1 MIHDCLSVLWSLFM
15 SPMLV
20 LSSATACCYSEKSAH
35 SLIFQISAYLN
46 PLQKW
51 LYDFEIHLFT
61 WKTIEG
67 LIHNYYIKWK
77 HLQMLKKATQCIK
90 SWGCKLFELNDVF
103 TFCDSSIALSVKR
116 WISKLYNHCWK
127 GFIYAEDAGKPK
139 NVQELDN
146 FSEEQQAVWLFR
158 TNYHNRKTAV
168 DHPGNNTDY

>member
-1 MIHDCLSVLWSLFM
+1 MTVFLFCDRCSWVPCWSWAVQL
-15 SPMLV
+15 PAV
-20 LSSATACCYSEKSAH
+20 IQKSAH

-77 HLQMLKKATQCIK
+77 HLLMLKKATQCIK
-90 SWGCKLFELNDVF
+90 SWGCKLFELNVS

-116 WISKLYNHCWK
+116 WISKLYNHSGK
-127 GFIYAEDAGKPK
+127 GSYMQKMLENWRMCRSWTIFLK
-139 NVQELDN
+139 NSRQFD
-146 FSEEQQAVWLFR
+146 SSGPTIPTQ
-158 TNYHNRKTAV
+158 HRKTVV